1 MVSMSMSIASS
12 VLGPCCCQCLQHRVL
27 CRWGSRSGWPSL
39 FPAGHALQCLGPLLQ
54 QASLSL
60 GLQWPGGEAPA
71 GRACDHHA
79 WAAEAAAKAR
89 PEEFAV
95 WREKPGDFEFEDGRK
110 PLDEAYE
117 RARDAWRGKPAVCM
131 SLQHHLA
138 SWCPAVGCVALSG
151 CAADGSAAIAEILR
165 KPGASHLVV
174 THKSMTRA
182 LMGVA
187 LGLPPTGFRF
197 LQIGN
202 GSVSVWRI
210 NKQAKPILVTLNLTA
225 HISSDGVFY

>member
-1 MVSMSMSIASS
+1 MTS
-12 VLGPCCCQCLQHRVL
+12 
-27 CRWGSRSGWPSL
+27 
-39 FPAGHALQCLGPLLQ
+39 
-54 QASLSL
+54 
-60 GLQWPGGEAPA
+60 GLQWPGGQAPT

-110 PLDEAYE
+110 PLNEAYE
-117 RARDAWRGKPAVCM
+117 RARDAWRGKRAICMFCSFALPAGALLQ
-131 SLQHHLA
+131 SL
-138 SWCPAVGCVALSG
+138 
-151 CAADGSAAIAEILR
+151 CAADRSTATADILR
-165 KPGASHLVV
+165 EPGASHLVV

-202 GSVSVWRI
+202 GSVSVWRV
-210 NKQAKPILVTLNLTA
+210 NKQARPILVTLNLTA
-225 HISSDGVFY
+225 HISSYDITY